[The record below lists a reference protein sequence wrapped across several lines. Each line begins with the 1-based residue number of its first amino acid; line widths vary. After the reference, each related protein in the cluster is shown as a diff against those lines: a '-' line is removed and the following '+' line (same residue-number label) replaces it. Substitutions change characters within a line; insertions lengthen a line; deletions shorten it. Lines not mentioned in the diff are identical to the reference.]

1 MKAWEIAVAVVVVIA
16 AVAGVAYYATVMRAP
31 TVGPSAAPTAYA
43 VALTD
48 PPIVPAGTTALIV
61 NYSGVAVHTEEHG
74 WVANASATGSVNL
87 LALQN
92 LSLVIA
98 NVEVPA
104 NSTVNEVRLY
114 VSNATIMVN
123 GTTYPVMLPS
133 GVLKIPIT
141 NASRAAPGTLVD

>member
-31 TVGPSAAPTAYA
+31 TVGSSAYA

-61 NYSGVAVHTEEHG
+61 NYNGVAVHTEEHG

-133 GVLKIPIT
+133 GVLKVPIV
-141 NASRAAPGTLVD
+141 NASRA